1 MEWAASL
8 DSCKHVFSF
17 VKVGDSTRLQLEVA
31 LKLDSAV
38 YIHDSGV
45 ADHHRVL
52 SVWVNDSEVRHTE

>member
-31 LKLDSAV
+31 LKLDSACI
-38 YIHDSGV
+38 YMIQELLIIIESFQSGLMIV
-45 ADHHRVL
+45 K
-52 SVWVNDSEVRHTE
+52 